1 MIILK
6 VNTNKGCLSQ
16 DSLYLKKHFG
26 PTKYKKRC
34 TTMKKSVVSKEY
46 QNLQK
51 DILALQENW
60 KKSINPESIIPN
72 LDKGAMSAGVP
83 AAALTSIN
91 FEISLFLQ
99 WIEEINTL
107 LTKMNPEL
115 ETKLA
120 GISALVNEET
130 AIRWIDEAFSFNS
143 VYFASFAEENGLEE
157 WIPQF
162 LAETALRPYLQV
174 TAEKVQHEITH
185 AVPGA
190 GCPVCGEP
198 ARLAV
203 LRDEGQKVMT
213 CPRCL
218 AHWQAKRIECAH
230 CGNYDHNTIQ
240 YITIEGDSTSQIQV
254 CEKCTGYIKVI
265 DTRQYLSMPSS
276 AMLDL
281 NTIHLDFVAQEQGY
295 QVVGQVKQSN

>member
-1 MIILK
+1 
-6 VNTNKGCLSQ
+6 
-16 DSLYLKKHFG
+16 
-26 PTKYKKRC
+26 
-34 TTMKKSVVSKEY
+34 MKKSVVSKEY

-51 DILALQENW
+51 EIIALQENW
-60 KKSINPESIIPN
+60 KESINPESIIPN
-72 LDKGAMSAGVP
+72 LDKTAMSAGVP

-91 FEISLFLQ
+91 FEISLFQQ
-99 WIEEINTL
+99 WIKEINEL
-107 LTKMNPEL
+107 LIKHNPEL

-120 GISALVNEET
+120 GISSLVNEIT

-162 LAETALRPYLQV
+162 LAETALRPYLQL
-174 TAEKVQHEITH
+174 TAEKIQHEIIH

-198 ARLAV
+198 VRLAV
-203 LRDEGQKVMT
+203 LEDEGKKVMT

-218 AHWQAKRIECAH
+218 AHWNAKRIECAH
-230 CGNYDHNTIQ
+230 CGNDDHKTIQ
-240 YITIEGDSTSQIQV
+240 FLSIEGDASSQIQV
-254 CEKCTGYIKVI
+254 CDKCTGYIKVI
-265 DTRQYLSMPSS
+265 DTRQYLSKPSA

-281 NTIHLDFVAQEQGY
+281 NSIHLDFVAQEQGY
-295 QVVGQVKQSN
+295 QAVGQMKETN

>member
-1 MIILK
+1 M
-6 VNTNKGCLSQ
+6 
-16 DSLYLKKHFG
+16 
-26 PTKYKKRC
+26 
-34 TTMKKSVVSKEY
+34 MKKSVVSKEY

-51 DILALQENW
+51 DFLTLQENW
-60 KKSINPESIIPN
+60 KKSINPESITPN
-72 LDKGAMSAGVP
+72 LDKAPMSAGVP

-91 FEISLFLQ
+91 FKIPLFLQ
-99 WIEEINTL
+99 WIEEINGL
-107 LTKMNPEL
+107 LSQKNPEL

-120 GISALVNEET
+120 GISALLNEET

-143 VYFASFAEENGLEE
+143 MYFASFAEENGLEE

-162 LAETALRPYLQV
+162 LAETALRPYLQLI
-174 TAEKVQHEITH
+174 AEKIQHEITH

-203 LRDEGQKVMT
+203 LEDEGKKVMT

-218 AHWQAKRIECAH
+218 AHWHAKRIECAH
-230 CGNYDHNTIQ
+230 CGNDDHKTIQ
-240 YITIEGDSTSQIQV
+240 YITIEGDASSQIQV

-265 DTRQYLSMPSS
+265 DTRQYLSKPSA

-295 QVVGQVKQSN
+295 QAVGEAKSGSALSRGDRH

>member
-1 MIILK
+1 
-6 VNTNKGCLSQ
+6 
-16 DSLYLKKHFG
+16 
-26 PTKYKKRC
+26 
-34 TTMKKSVVSKEY
+34 MKKSVVSKEY

-51 DILALQENW
+51 DILSLQENW
-60 KKSINPESIIPN
+60 KKSINPEAIIPN
-72 LDKGAMSAGVP
+72 LDKAAMSAGVP

-99 WIEEINTL
+99 WIEEISVL
-107 LTKMNPEL
+107 LSKSNPEL

-120 GISALVNEET
+120 GVRTLLNEET
-130 AIRWIDEAFSFNS
+130 VIRWIDEAFSFNS
-143 VYFASFAEENGLEE
+143 VYFASFAQENGIDE

-162 LAETALRPYLQV
+162 LAETALRPYLQL
-174 TAEKVQHEITH
+174 TAEKIQHEITH
-185 AVPGA
+185 AIPGA

-203 LRDEGQKVMT
+203 LEDEGKKVMT

-218 AHWQAKRIECAH
+218 SHWNAKRIECAH
-230 CGNYDHNTIQ
+230 CGNDDHNTIQ
-240 YITIEGDSTSQIQV
+240 FITIEGDPSSQIQV

-265 DTRQYLSMPSS
+265 DTRQYLSKPSA

-281 NTIHLDFVAQEQGY
+281 NTIHLDFIAQEQGY
-295 QVVGQVKQSN
+295 QAVGETEKRKRLRNKPACSCED

>member
-1 MIILK
+1 
-6 VNTNKGCLSQ
+6 
-16 DSLYLKKHFG
+16 
-26 PTKYKKRC
+26 
-34 TTMKKSVVSKEY
+34 MKKSVVSKEY
-46 QNLQK
+46 QNLQQ

-60 KKSINPESIIPN
+60 KKSINPEAIIPKLN
-72 LDKGAMSAGVP
+72 KAAMSAGVP
-83 AAALTSIN
+83 AAALASIN

-99 WIEEINTL
+99 WIEEINAL
-107 LTKMNPEL
+107 LTQNNPEL
-115 ETKLA
+115 ELKFAEVRKL
-120 GISALVNEET
+120 LNEET

-143 VYFASFAEENGLEE
+143 VYFAGFAEEKGLEE
-157 WIPQF
+157 WIPPF

-174 TAEKVQHEITH
+174 AAEKIQHEITH

-203 LRDEGQKVMT
+203 LEDEGKKVMT

-218 AHWQAKRIECAH
+218 AHWNAKRIECAH
-230 CGNYDHNTIQ
+230 CGNDDHKTIQ
-240 YITIEGDSTSQIQV
+240 FLTIEGDASSQIQV
-254 CEKCTGYIKVI
+254 CEKCIGYIKVI
-265 DTRQYLSMPSS
+265 DTRQYLSKPSP

-295 QVVGQVKQSN
+295 QVVGEIKQTN

>member
-1 MIILK
+1 
-6 VNTNKGCLSQ
+6 
-16 DSLYLKKHFG
+16 
-26 PTKYKKRC
+26 
-34 TTMKKSVVSKEY
+34 MKKSVVSKEY

-51 DILALQENW
+51 DILTLQENW

-83 AAALTSIN
+83 AAALASIN

-99 WIEEINTL
+99 WIEEINAL
-107 LTKMNPEL
+107 LIKNNPEL
-115 ETKLA
+115 ESKLA
-120 GISALVNEET
+120 DVLTLLNEET

-143 VYFASFAEENGLEE
+143 IYFAGFAEENGLEE

-162 LAETALRPYLQV
+162 LAETALRPYLQL
-174 TAEKVQHEITH
+174 TAEKIQHEITH

-203 LRDEGQKVMT
+203 LEDEGKKVMT
-213 CPRCL
+213 CTRCL
-218 AHWQAKRIECAH
+218 AHWNAKRIECAH
-230 CGNYDHNTIQ
+230 CGNDDHNTIQ
-240 YITIEGDSTSQIQV
+240 FITIEGDASSQIQV

-265 DTRQYLSMPSS
+265 DTRQYLNKPSA

-295 QVVGQVKQSN
+295 QSVGEIKQTN

>member
-1 MIILK
+1 
-6 VNTNKGCLSQ
+6 
-16 DSLYLKKHFG
+16 
-26 PTKYKKRC
+26 
-34 TTMKKSVVSKEY
+34 
-46 QNLQK
+46 
-51 DILALQENW
+51 
-60 KKSINPESIIPN
+60 
-72 LDKGAMSAGVP
+72 MSAGVP

-107 LTKMNPEL
+107 LIKMNPEL
-115 ETKLA
+115 ETKLS
-120 GISALVNEET
+120 GIRELVNEET
-130 AIRWIDEAFSFNS
+130 AIRWIDEAFSFNR
-143 VYFASFAEENGLEE
+143 VYFARFAEENGLEE

-162 LAETALRPYLQV
+162 LAETALRPYLQL
-174 TAEKVQHEITH
+174 TAEKIQHEISH

-218 AHWQAKRIECAH
+218 ANWQAKRIECAH
-230 CGNYDHNTIQ
+230 CGNDDHNTIQ
-240 YITIEGDSTSQIQV
+240 FITVEGDATSQIQV

-265 DTRQYLSMPSS
+265 DTRQYLSIPSS

-281 NTIHLDFVAQEQGY
+281 NTIHLDFVAQEQRY
-295 QVVGQVKQSN
+295 QAVGLVKQSN